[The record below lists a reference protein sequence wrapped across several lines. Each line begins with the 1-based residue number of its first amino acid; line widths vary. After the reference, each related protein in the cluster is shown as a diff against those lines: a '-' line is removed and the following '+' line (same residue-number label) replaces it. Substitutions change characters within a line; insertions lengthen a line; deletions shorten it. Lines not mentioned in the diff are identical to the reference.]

1 MFDIENVLRNFCI
14 FLVLIVLFSVTLAAY
29 LWYKNYLDRKYKKY
43 IDENSIAIKNLKSIN
58 LKYSFNPV
66 FNYDLIHE
74 YDNEAYYNQISPKDY
89 LTYNLVTQSDNV
101 KPLIKAAN
109 YNREIFARYNQEI
122 QNNCVLDTYEHKVPL
137 KNLNRLRALEQ
148 EKFNSMLQ
156 RPNLNFSIR
165 VDLYLTKINGYK
177 LTCKSY
183 CFNEN
188 EIIEIISK
196 LKQKNNGRYVVDDIW
211 DSICRVERGKVS
223 NKLRFAIYERDGY
236 CCRSCGSSA
245 NLEVDHILP
254 ISKGGKSNVDNLQTL
269 CHTCNYFK
277 SDFTQFSKKLDSES
291 KKCRRFCPICGANL
305 VLRDGEQE
313 AFYGCS
319 NFPNCKYTRS
329 L

>member
-1 MFDIENVLRNFCI
+1 MFNIENLLRNFCI
-14 FLVLIVLFSVTLAAY
+14 FLALIVLFSVTLAAY

-43 IDENSIAIKNLKSIN
+43 IDENSIAIKNLKLIN

-66 FNYDLIHE
+66 FNCDLIHE

-101 KPLIKAAN
+101 KRSIKSAN
-109 YNREIFARYNQEI
+109 YNRELFSCYEQEI
-122 QNNCVLDTYEHKVPL
+122 KNNCFLGTYDQKVPF
-137 KNLNRLRALEQ
+137 KNLKRIYHLEQ
-148 EKFNSMLQ
+148 VKFNSMLQ
-156 RPNLNFSIR
+156 RPKLNFDIS
-165 VDLYLTKINGYK
+165 VKLYLTKMNGYT
-177 LTCKSY
+177 LTGKSY

-188 EIIEIISK
+188 EIMEIISM
-196 LKQKNNGRYVVDDIW
+196 LKQKRNGRYVLDDIW
-211 DSICRVERGKVS
+211 NSICRVERGKVS

-236 CCRSCGSSA
+236 CCRSCGSDV
-245 NLEVDHILP
+245 NLEIDHILP

-269 CHTCNYFK
+269 CHTCNDFK
-277 SDFTQFSKKLDSES
+277 SNFTHFSKKLDGES
-291 KKCRRFCPICGANL
+291 KKCRRFCPNCGANL

-313 AFYGCS
+313 VFYGCS